1 MSINL
6 NELTKKNQEF
16 IHTATKQLIHE
27 GKTDQEIEALLS
39 TILPT
44 ILENQKKGIP
54 ARGLYGSPTAWA
66 LEQVKPAAPETAP
79 ENDNPFLMWLD
90 TSLVI
95 LAFFAIVQG
104 VVSMLSSQPEIYGL
118 TTILSSS
125 AVGGLVF
132 YAMYRYVYRFMGQDR
147 TKRPPLWKSF
157 LILTACTL
165 LWIVAFSI
173 TSLLPAIINPVLP
186 HFGLVLIGAIAFGIR
201 YLLKKKYNIKST
213 MQSSR
218 IQS

>member
-27 GKTDQEIEALLS
+27 GKNNQEIEALLE

-54 ARGLYGSPTAWA
+54 ARGLFGSPTAWA
-66 LEQVKPAAPETAP
+66 LEQVKPAGAEKAP
-79 ENDNPFLMWLD
+79 ENESPFLMWVD
-90 TSLVI
+90 TSLLI
-95 LAFFAIVQG
+95 LAFFAVVQG
-104 VVSMLSSQPEIYGL
+104 LVSLLSSQPEIYGL

-132 YAMYRYVYRFMGQDR
+132 YAMYHYVYRFMGQDR
-147 TKRPPLWKSF
+147 SKRPPLWKSF

-165 LWIVAFSI
+165 LWILAFSI
-173 TSLLPAIINPVLP
+173 TSLLPAVINPVLP
-186 HFGLVLIGAIAFGIR
+186 NLGLVLVGVLAFGSR

-213 MQSSR
+213 IQSSR